1 MAKRNQVLG
10 LDHVVLRVSSL
21 EASIAFY
28 RAVMG
33 AYVERELQ
41 VPRLVQLRIGDSQL
55 DLVPGRTRKTA
66 AGHNMDHFAVR
77 VANLNRAALARRLE
91 PYGLTPGELKERYG
105 AQGHGP
111 SVYFTDPDGNT
122 VEFKGPATRPRI
134 ERKRKN

>member
-1 MAKRNQVLG
+1 MAKRNEVLG
-10 LDHVVLRVSSL
+10 LDHVVLRVKSL

-55 DLVPGRTRKTA
+55 DLVPGRKRKTA
-66 AGHNMDHFAVR
+66 TGHNMDHFAVR
-77 VANLNRAALARRLE
+77 VANLNRAALVRKLA
-91 PYGLTPGELKERYG
+91 PYGITPGELKERYG
-105 AQGHGP
+105 SEGHGP
-111 SVYFTDPDGNT
+111 SVYFNDLDGNT

-134 ERKRKN
+134 APKRKA